1 MGRETVA
8 GWMAALA
15 LLAALTGSIFAQELG
30 TMAPQPL
37 PPLADPNDPSVPAKQ
52 LFGRA
57 VTPAD
62 LQARSI
68 GFYAHGCLA
77 GAEALPVNGPA
88 WQVMR
93 LSRNRNWGHP
103 ALIALLERFAKQ
115 VPSINGWPG
124 LLVGDVSQP
133 RGGVLVASAP
143 WRPRIQALVQRAG
156 AWPDA
161 FRPCRREP
169 SQTSAKRS
177 EPMPLLHGSTIA
189 MTAAVAIAASTALPP
204 RCRIERPACA
214 ASGCDGETTLRP
226 NTGWRVL
233 E

>member
-1 MGRETVA
+1 MLRAMRSKVRRAPSSTKRSPTRGGRPCGRNACAKPGCRTSSSTWAARVHFCCTTTGTAEPRVA
-8 GWMAALA
+8 TSM
-15 LLAALTGSIFAQELG
+15 
-30 TMAPQPL
+30 
-37 PPLADPNDPSVPAKQ
+37 
-52 LFGRA
+52 
-57 VTPAD
+57 
-62 LQARSI
+62 
-68 GFYAHGCLA
+68 A
-77 GAEALPVNGPA
+77 GAIRSPNGSAPKRSESA
-88 WQVMR
+88 VQ
-93 LSRNRNWGHP
+93 P
-103 ALIALLERFAKQ
+103 PTA
-115 VPSINGWPG
+115 PG
-124 LLVGDVSQP
+124 TVTVSQP

-214 ASGCDGETTLRP
+214 ASGCDVETTLRP